1 MPNGTSTAVT
11 EATRLKDVFNASL
24 RQHLLTSNKNRRY
37 YHPSRLSEAQT
48 QALNLGYCLWLVR

>member
-1 MPNGTSTAVT
+1 M
-11 EATRLKDVFNASL
+11 RSL

-37 YHPSRLSEAQT
+37 YHPSHLSEAQT